1 MTTRLVRSVAAFVI
15 VTVLAVQ
22 LDRAA
27 GRGVDVVNYL
37 SYFTI
42 FSNAC
47 AAAVLVALAIRPS
60 LVDSD
65 KFTAV
70 RGAVTLCM
78 CLTALFYGTFI
89 SPSFEG
95 AVRHGL
101 APFILLADWVLHPAP
116 RQSLKPILYW
126 PLLPISYFAYTLVR
140 GAVVGWYPYEFFN
153 PENAGGWPGVVRFA
167 LVILILLLAGS
178 FCLVRFTQLS
188 TTRTRD
194 AARSP
199 G

>member
-1 MTTRLVRSVAAFVI
+1 MI

-22 LDRAA
+22 LERAV
-27 GRGVDVVNYL
+27 GRGVDVVNFL

-42 FSNAC
+42 FSNAG
-47 AAAVLVALAIRPS
+47 AAAVLVCLAIRPS
-60 LVDSD
+60 LVDSER
-65 KFTAV
+65 FTAV

-78 CLTALFYGTFI
+78 CLTALFYGTFV

-101 APFILLADWVLHPAP
+101 GPFVLLADWILHPAP
-116 RQSLKPILYW
+116 RQTLKPLLLW
-126 PLLPISYFAYTLVR
+126 PLLPISYFGYTLVR

-153 PENAGGWPGVVRFA
+153 PETASGWTGVIRFA
-167 LVILILLLAGS
+167 LVILVLLLATT
-178 FCLVRFTQLS
+178 FCLVRSTQMS
-188 TTRTRD
+188 TSRTPL
-194 AARSP
+194 ARSP